1 MITTL
6 YHYHEVLSFVFGK
19 AKLVAEYFSEN
30 SNLEDSGNSLPAFSS
45 WTNLKLHIIPV
56 TPTLV
61 KKVIINLY
69 SLKSSGADCIPV
81 VVFKSSAWIFIHS
94 SWAFTY
100 VSEGILF
107 SRLVDD
113 FICGHSSYEYWERYT
128 ARNYCSISRLSVA
141 NRIFEKL
148 VNNRLV
154 DYFEKGDLFLFPI

>member
-61 KKVIINLY
+61 KKVIVSLY

-107 SRLVDD
+107 SRLWTT
-113 FICGHSSYEYWERYT
+113 SSVVIVVKNTGRGIRLETT
-128 ARNYCSISRLSVA
+128 AQVVVFLW
-141 NRIFEKL
+141 L
-148 VNNRLV
+148 VESLKNL
-154 DYFEKGDLFLFPI
+154 